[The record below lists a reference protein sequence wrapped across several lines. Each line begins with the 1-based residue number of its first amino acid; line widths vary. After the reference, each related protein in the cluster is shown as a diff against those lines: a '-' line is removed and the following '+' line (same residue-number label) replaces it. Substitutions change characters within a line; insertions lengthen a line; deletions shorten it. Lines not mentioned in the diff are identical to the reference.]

1 MIFFSL
7 PESYPSAGIFG
18 PWHLLLLTVTFALVA
33 LGLRLSCRLGD
44 GGVRR
49 VLRISTALLWAL
61 EAIKILFVLLVVRSR
76 NPNDFVPLYFCSL
89 TLYAG
94 AFSSLGRGWVRRTGD
109 CFLATGGVVGGALF
123 LFFPTTSLP
132 RYPALHF
139 ISLHSFLL
147 HGLMVYLGLLLLIRG
162 VFRPRFSDLR
172 YYFVLV
178 SLTCA
183 IACFF
188 NWSYDRYADAPLANL
203 MFMSKDFPGTPITLI
218 YHLCGAFFPWFMWLV
233 QSLCPFLIVYL
244 AQQPSGP
251 HRRSRR

>member
-1 MIFFSL
+1 MFFAR
-7 PESYPSAGIFG
+7 PELYPSAGIFG
-18 PWHLLLLTVTFALVA
+18 FWHLLLLAVA
-33 LGLRLSCRLGD
+33 LGLIAVGLTLSRRLD
-44 GGVRR
+44 AVGVRR
-49 VLRISTALLWAL
+49 VVRVATLVLWVL
-61 EAIKILFVLLVVRSR
+61 EAVKVLFVLLVVGSR

-94 AFSSLGRGWVRRTGD
+94 ALSSFGRGWLQRVGD
-109 CFLATGGVVGGALF
+109 CFLAAGGTVGGAVF
-123 LFFPTTSLP
+123 LLFPTTSLP

-162 VFRPRFSDLR
+162 VFRPRLFDLV
-172 YYFVLV
+172 YYFALV

-188 NWSYDRYADAPLANL
+188 NWSYDLFADAPVANL

-233 QSLCPFLIVYL
+233 QSLCPFLMVYL
-244 AQQPSGP
+244 AQQPSS
-251 HRRSRR
+251 HRRRSRR